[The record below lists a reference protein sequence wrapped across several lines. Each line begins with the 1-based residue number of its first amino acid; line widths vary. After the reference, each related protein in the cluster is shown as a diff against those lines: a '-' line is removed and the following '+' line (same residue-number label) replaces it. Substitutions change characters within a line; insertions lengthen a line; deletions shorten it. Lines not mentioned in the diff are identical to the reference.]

1 MTCVTYSIAAWDP
14 ATGRLGIAVQSCV
27 LASGARVPAGRAG
40 VGVVAVQSGGQLGWR
55 RRLLDDLE
63 AGARPGDLVT
73 AGGPRWDG
81 AQIGIVSA
89 GGEAAAHTGPGC
101 EPEAGHA
108 VAAGVTAQGNL
119 LAAPHLWDAALV
131 VYLAGM
137 DEPFEERLLAALRTI
152 EDNGGDI
159 RGSQSAA
166 LLVASAEPGGQP
178 TGAAGDPFTD
188 LRVDDHRDPVG
199 ELERLL
205 RVKRAHDAVI
215 AAAASG
221 DWPAHAEQLLAAAA
235 QAPGDN
241 VVELMAGLAL
251 GLAGRLDDARPLLEA
266 VATRNPRAAERLRR
280 LGEVQPGVGGHPGFG
295 DVLAALDRR
304 AGLA

>member
-1 MTCVTYSIAAWDP
+1 MRHVTYSVVARDP
-14 ATGRLGIAVQSCV
+14 ATGRLGVAVQSCV
-27 LASGARVPAGRAG
+27 LASGTRVPAVRAG

-73 AGGPRWDG
+73 AGGPGWDG

-101 EPEAGHA
+101 EAHAGHA
-108 VAAGVTAQGNL
+108 AAEGVSVQGNL

-137 DEPFEERLLAALRTI
+137 DEPFEERLLAALGTI
-152 EDNGGDI
+152 EDRGGDI

-166 LLVASAEPGGQP
+166 LLVASGEAGAEP

-188 LRVDDHRDPVG
+188 LRVDDHPDPVG

-215 AAAASG
+215 AASASG
-221 DWPAHAEQLLAAAA
+221 DWPAHAAELLAAAA

-241 VVELMAGLAL
+241 VVELMAGMAL
-251 GLAGRLDDARPLLEA
+251 GLAGRLDEARPLLDA

-280 LGEVQPGVGGHPGFG
+280 LGESQPGVGGHRRFG